1 MRLLFWYAMQ
11 TMKFIRVNN
20 ALIHGIA
27 SIDPKGFHIMISR
40 SQNFRIFNLNLQ
52 APGDSPNTDGI
63 HMSISNLVEISE
75 SVIATGD
82 DCVSMIQ
89 GSTNIS
95 VNKVICGPGHG
106 FRYFPFP
113 YSNSSQAQ
121 TLIKHSLKLLHVHVR

>member
-1 MRLLFWYAMQ
+1 MRLLFWYTMQ
-11 TMKFIRVNN
+11 TMKFIRVNGAIIN
-20 ALIHGIA
+20 GIK
-27 SIDPKGFHIMISR
+27 SVDPKGFHIMISW
-40 SQNFRIFNLNLQ
+40 SQNFKIFNVNLQ
-52 APGDSPNTDGI
+52 AAGDSPNTDGI
-63 HMSISNLVEISE
+63 HMSKTNLVEISD

-89 GSTNIS
+89 GSTDIT
-95 VNKVICGPGHG
+95 VNGVTCGPGHG